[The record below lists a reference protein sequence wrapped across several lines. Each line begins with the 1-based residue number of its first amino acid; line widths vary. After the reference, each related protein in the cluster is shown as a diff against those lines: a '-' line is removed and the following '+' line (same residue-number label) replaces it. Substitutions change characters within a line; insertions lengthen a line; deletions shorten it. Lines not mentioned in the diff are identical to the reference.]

1 MTDMTDKDKNAGGS
15 KMNRRDVLKGLA
27 TVPVLGAMAY
37 GTWRKTRQDHIHSH
51 KLAKELNMSAEEK
64 EYTPFKHDGDTI
76 RIGII
81 GYGIRGTQLM
91 QAAGFIQPITID
103 KWKKAEAN
111 DSRNNRYSNYLE
123 QDDLNIRISGVC
135 DLFDV
140 HADAAIAAAANIGR
154 EASGGKMGQA
164 PKRYRT
170 YQEMLASD
178 DIDAV
183 IIASPDHWHAQMSID
198 AAKAGKHVYAEKGF
212 TLTMNETYAVRD
224 AVKASG
230 VVYQLGHQGRQT
242 ESYLKAKEAIDKKL
256 IGKINLIEVCTNR
269 NSANGAWVYDI
280 HPDANPNTVDWAQFE
295 EPCEVKHPWSPE
307 RFFRWRCWWD
317 YGTGLSGDLLTHE
330 FDAINQILGM
340 GIPSSA
346 SASGGVYF
354 WKDKKRG
361 DYVNEIREVPDVW
374 NAVLEYPDL
383 DFSILYSASLASN
396 HNRGKTIMG
405 HDGSLE
411 LGNSLTVYAD
421 RQSTRY
427 AEQIKSGLI
436 DPELPIYTYIPG
448 RKNVDSVATATEQY
462 FAARGLLYTYR
473 GGRRVDTTH
482 LHIAEWLQSIREGT
496 QPSCNI
502 DQAFEEGVAAAMGI
516 KAQREN
522 RTIFWDKDK
531 EEIV

>member
-1 MTDMTDKDKNAGGS
+1 
-15 KMNRRDVLKGLA
+15 MNRRDVIKGLA

-37 GTWRKTRQDHIHSH
+37 GTWRKTRQDHIRGH
-51 KLAKELNMSAEEK
+51 KLAKELNMSSENL
-64 EYTPFKHDGDTI
+64 EYTPYKHDGDTL

-81 GYGIRGTQLM
+81 GFGIRGTQLM
-91 QAAGFIQPITID
+91 KAAGFAPPKTVQG
-103 KWKKAEAN
+103 WKDDFAK
-111 DSRNNRYSNYLE
+111 DSRNKRYSDFLE
-123 QDDLNIRISGVC
+123 QDSLNIQITGVC

-140 HADAAIAAAANIGR
+140 HAEDGLSAASNIGR
-154 EASGGKMGQA
+154 EGTDGKMGPA
-164 PKRYRT
+164 AKRYRD
-170 YQEMLASD
+170 YREMLASD
-178 DIDAV
+178 EIDAV
-183 IIASPDHWHAQMSID
+183 IIAAPDHWHAQMTID
-198 AAKAGKHVYAEKGF
+198 AAKAGKHVYGEKGF
-212 TLTMNETYAVRD
+212 GLTMDENYTIRD
-224 AVKASG
+224 AVKSAG
-230 VVYQLGHQGRQT
+230 IVYQLGHQGRQT
-242 ESYLKAKEAIDKKL
+242 ESYIKAKEAIDKKL

-269 NSANGAWVYDI
+269 NSPNGAWVYDI
-280 HPDANPNTVDWAQFE
+280 HPDANEQTVDWTQFE
-295 EPCEVKHPWSPE
+295 EPCTVKHPWSPE

-340 GIPSSA
+340 GIPASA
-346 SASGGVYF
+346 TASGGVYF
-354 WKDKKRG
+354 YKDKAKG
-361 DYVNEIREVPDVW
+361 HYVNEIREVPDVW
-374 NAVLEYPDL
+374 NAVLEYPDM

-396 HNRGKTIMG
+396 HSRGKTIMG
-405 HDGSLE
+405 HDGSME

-427 AEQIKSGLI
+427 KEKIESGLI

-448 RKNVDSVATATEQY
+448 RKNVDTVATATEQY

-482 LHIAEWLQSIREGT
+482 LHIAEWVQSIREGT

-522 RTIFWDKDK
+522 RTIFWDKDN
-531 EEIV
+531 EQIVTG

>member
-1 MTDMTDKDKNAGGS
+1 MTDKDKNAGGS

-37 GTWRKTRQDHIHSH
+37 GTWRKTRQEHIRSH
-51 KLAKELNMSAEEK
+51 KLAKELNMSAGEK
-64 EYTPFKHDGDTI
+64 EYLPYKHDGDTI

-91 QAAGFIQPITID
+91 QAAGFVQPATID
-103 KWKKAEAN
+103 TWKQNEAK
-111 DSRNNRYSNYLE
+111 DSNNNRFSNFLE
-123 QDDLNIRISGVC
+123 QDDLNIRITGVC

-140 HADAAIAAAANIGR
+140 HAERAMSAASNIGR
-154 EASGGKMGQA
+154 EGAEGKMGEQA
-164 PKRYRT
+164 KRYRN
-170 YQEMLASD
+170 YRDLLASN

-183 IIASPDHWHAQMSID
+183 IIATPDHWHAQMTID
-198 AAKAGKHVYAEKGF
+198 AAKAGKHVFAEKGF
-212 TLTMNETYAVRD
+212 SLTMDETYAIRD
-224 AVKASG
+224 TVKSSG
-230 VVYQLGHQGRQT
+230 ITYQLGHQGRQT

-330 FDAINQILGM
+330 FDAINQIIGM
-340 GIPSSA
+340 GIPASV

-374 NAVLEYPDL
+374 NAVLEYPDQ
-383 DFSILYSASLASN
+383 DFSLLYSATLASN
-396 HNRGKTIMG
+396 HDRGKVIMG
-405 HDGSLE
+405 HDGSME
-411 LGNSLTVYAD
+411 LGNTLTVYAD
-421 RQSTRY
+421 RESTRY
-427 AEQIKSGLI
+427 EEQIKSGLI

-448 RKNVDSVATATEQY
+448 RKNVDSIATATEQY

-482 LHIAEWLQSIREGT
+482 LHIAEWIQAIRENK

-516 KAQREN
+516 IAQKEGRKVY
-522 RTIFWDKDK
+522 WDKDK
-531 EEIV
+531 ELVV